1 MRRVSSSFSAC
12 AASGAS
18 EPLSLTAFRA
28 SAAGLRYQIV
38 VCLNAFV
45 GVGFEHQ
52 ILNVDFFCHN
62 FQTPFSVNKLKA
74 CRICDIIVY
83 HLTDY
88 IKCSCNRREKM
99 KILLCGDVNSGKSTM
114 IRKLI
119 ADMGVPPRGYITVRL
134 PAGAD
139 GKSYV
144 YLYDVAEPP
153 ANITDAQVIM
163 SISDEGIE
171 RHPEYMDGLAVSY
184 LRGIPEGSLVVMDEI
199 GTLESAAPAFQR
211 EVMRILSGNY
221 SVFAAV
227 KAQNTEFLRAVR
239 RHPDCE
245 LYIITPENRDDLYA
259 QIKAEHNI

>member
-1 MRRVSSSFSAC
+1 
-12 AASGAS
+12 
-18 EPLSLTAFRA
+18 
-28 SAAGLRYQIV
+28 
-38 VCLNAFV
+38 
-45 GVGFEHQ
+45 
-52 ILNVDFFCHN
+52 
-62 FQTPFSVNKLKA
+62 
-74 CRICDIIVY
+74 
-83 HLTDY
+83 
-88 IKCSCNRREKM
+88 M

-114 IRKLI
+114 IEKLV
-119 ADMGVPPRGYITVRL
+119 ADMGQAPRGYITVRR

-144 YLYDVAEPP
+144 HLYDVASPP
-153 ANITDAQVIM
+153 ENIADAQVIM
-163 SISDEGIE
+163 SISDAGTE
-171 RHPEYMDGLAVSY
+171 RHPEYMDSLAVSY
-184 LRGIPEGSLVVMDEI
+184 LRDIPEGSLVVMDEI

>member
-1 MRRVSSSFSAC
+1 
-12 AASGAS
+12 
-18 EPLSLTAFRA
+18 
-28 SAAGLRYQIV
+28 
-38 VCLNAFV
+38 
-45 GVGFEHQ
+45 
-52 ILNVDFFCHN
+52 
-62 FQTPFSVNKLKA
+62 
-74 CRICDIIVY
+74 
-83 HLTDY
+83 
-88 IKCSCNRREKM
+88 M

-114 IRKLI
+114 IEKLV
-119 ADMGVPPRGYITVRL
+119 ADMGQAPRGYITVRR

-144 YLYDVAEPP
+144 YLYDVASPP
-153 ANITDAQVIM
+153 ENIADAQIIM

-171 RHPEYMDGLAVSY
+171 RHPEYMDSLAASY
-184 LRGIPEGSLVVMDEI
+184 LRDIPEGSLVVMDEI
-199 GTLESAAPAFQR
+199 GTLESAAPEFQR

>member
-1 MRRVSSSFSAC
+1 
-12 AASGAS
+12 
-18 EPLSLTAFRA
+18 
-28 SAAGLRYQIV
+28 
-38 VCLNAFV
+38 
-45 GVGFEHQ
+45 
-52 ILNVDFFCHN
+52 
-62 FQTPFSVNKLKA
+62 
-74 CRICDIIVY
+74 
-83 HLTDY
+83 
-88 IKCSCNRREKM
+88 M

-114 IRKLI
+114 IEKLV
-119 ADMGVPPRGYITVRL
+119 ADMGEAPRGYITVRR

-144 YLYDVAEPP
+144 YLYDVASPP
-153 ANITDAQVIM
+153 ENIADAQVIM
-163 SISDEGIE
+163 SISDAGTE
-171 RHPEYMDGLAVSY
+171 RHPEYMDSLAVSY
-184 LRGIPEGSLVVMDEI
+184 LRDIPEGSLVVMDEI
-199 GTLESAAPAFQR
+199 GTLESAAPAFQC

>member
-1 MRRVSSSFSAC
+1 
-12 AASGAS
+12 
-18 EPLSLTAFRA
+18 
-28 SAAGLRYQIV
+28 
-38 VCLNAFV
+38 
-45 GVGFEHQ
+45 
-52 ILNVDFFCHN
+52 
-62 FQTPFSVNKLKA
+62 
-74 CRICDIIVY
+74 
-83 HLTDY
+83 
-88 IKCSCNRREKM
+88 M

-114 IRKLI
+114 IEKLV
-119 ADMGVPPRGYITVRL
+119 ADMGEAPRGYITVRR

-144 YLYDVAEPP
+144 YLYDVASPP
-153 ANITDAQVIM
+153 ENIADAQVIM
-163 SISDEGIE
+163 SISDAGTE
-171 RHPEYMDGLAVSY
+171 RHPEYMDSLAVSY
-184 LRGIPEGSLVVMDEI
+184 LGDIPEGSLVVMDEI

>member
-1 MRRVSSSFSAC
+1 
-12 AASGAS
+12 
-18 EPLSLTAFRA
+18 
-28 SAAGLRYQIV
+28 
-38 VCLNAFV
+38 
-45 GVGFEHQ
+45 
-52 ILNVDFFCHN
+52 
-62 FQTPFSVNKLKA
+62 
-74 CRICDIIVY
+74 
-83 HLTDY
+83 
-88 IKCSCNRREKM
+88 M

-114 IRKLI
+114 IEKLV
-119 ADMGVPPRGYITVRL
+119 ADMGQAPRGYITVRC

-144 YLYDVAEPP
+144 YLYDVASPP
-153 ANITDAQVIM
+153 ENTADAQVIM

-171 RHPEYMDGLAVSY
+171 RHPEYMDSLAASY
-184 LRGIPEGSLVVMDEI
+184 LRDIPEGSLVVMDEI
-199 GTLESAAPAFQR
+199 GTLESAAPEFQR

>member
-1 MRRVSSSFSAC
+1 
-12 AASGAS
+12 
-18 EPLSLTAFRA
+18 
-28 SAAGLRYQIV
+28 
-38 VCLNAFV
+38 
-45 GVGFEHQ
+45 
-52 ILNVDFFCHN
+52 
-62 FQTPFSVNKLKA
+62 
-74 CRICDIIVY
+74 
-83 HLTDY
+83 
-88 IKCSCNRREKM
+88 M

-114 IRKLI
+114 IEKLV
-119 ADMGVPPRGYITVRL
+119 ADMGEAPRGYITVRR

-144 YLYDVAEPP
+144 YLYDVASPP
-153 ANITDAQVIM
+153 ENIADAQVIM
-163 SISDEGIE
+163 SISDAGTE
-171 RHPEYMDGLAVSY
+171 RHPEYMDSLAASY

>member
-1 MRRVSSSFSAC
+1 
-12 AASGAS
+12 
-18 EPLSLTAFRA
+18 
-28 SAAGLRYQIV
+28 
-38 VCLNAFV
+38 
-45 GVGFEHQ
+45 
-52 ILNVDFFCHN
+52 
-62 FQTPFSVNKLKA
+62 
-74 CRICDIIVY
+74 
-83 HLTDY
+83 
-88 IKCSCNRREKM
+88 M

-114 IRKLI
+114 IRKLV
-119 ADMGVPPRGYITVRL
+119 ADMGVPPRGYITLRL

-144 YLYDVAEPP
+144 YLYDIASPP
-153 ANITDAQVIM
+153 ENITDAQVIM
-163 SISDEGIE
+163 SISDAGTE
-171 RHPEYMDGLAVSY
+171 RHPEYMDSLAASC

-199 GTLESAAPAFQR
+199 GTLESAAPVFQR

-227 KAQNTEFLRAVR
+227 KAQNTDFLRAVR

>member
-1 MRRVSSSFSAC
+1 
-12 AASGAS
+12 
-18 EPLSLTAFRA
+18 
-28 SAAGLRYQIV
+28 
-38 VCLNAFV
+38 
-45 GVGFEHQ
+45 
-52 ILNVDFFCHN
+52 
-62 FQTPFSVNKLKA
+62 
-74 CRICDIIVY
+74 
-83 HLTDY
+83 
-88 IKCSCNRREKM
+88 M

-114 IRKLI
+114 IEKLV
-119 ADMGVPPRGYITVRL
+119 ADMGQAPRGYITVRC

-144 YLYDVAEPP
+144 YLYDVASPP
-153 ANITDAQVIM
+153 ENTADAQVIM

-171 RHPEYMDGLAVSY
+171 RHPEYMDSLAASY
-184 LRGIPEGSLVVMDEI
+184 LRDIPEGSLVVMDEI
-199 GTLESAAPAFQR
+199 GTLESAAPEFRR

-227 KAQNTEFLRAVR
+227 KAQNTDFLRAVR

>member
-1 MRRVSSSFSAC
+1 
-12 AASGAS
+12 
-18 EPLSLTAFRA
+18 
-28 SAAGLRYQIV
+28 
-38 VCLNAFV
+38 
-45 GVGFEHQ
+45 
-52 ILNVDFFCHN
+52 
-62 FQTPFSVNKLKA
+62 
-74 CRICDIIVY
+74 
-83 HLTDY
+83 
-88 IKCSCNRREKM
+88 M

-114 IRKLI
+114 IEKLV
-119 ADMGVPPRGYITVRL
+119 ADMGEAPRGYITVRR

-144 YLYDVAEPP
+144 YLYDVASPP
-153 ANITDAQVIM
+153 ENIADAQVIM
-163 SISDEGIE
+163 SISDAGTE
-171 RHPEYMDGLAVSY
+171 RHPEYMDSLAVSY
-184 LRGIPEGSLVVMDEI
+184 LRDIPEGSLVVMDEI

>member
-1 MRRVSSSFSAC
+1 
-12 AASGAS
+12 
-18 EPLSLTAFRA
+18 
-28 SAAGLRYQIV
+28 
-38 VCLNAFV
+38 
-45 GVGFEHQ
+45 
-52 ILNVDFFCHN
+52 
-62 FQTPFSVNKLKA
+62 
-74 CRICDIIVY
+74 
-83 HLTDY
+83 
-88 IKCSCNRREKM
+88 M

-114 IRKLI
+114 IEKLV
-119 ADMGVPPRGYITVRL
+119 ADMGVPPRGYITVRR

-144 YLYDVAEPP
+144 YLYDVASPP
-153 ANITDAQVIM
+153 ENTADAQVIM

-171 RHPEYMDGLAVSY
+171 RHPEYMDSLAASY
-184 LRGIPEGSLVVMDEI
+184 LRDIPEGSLVVMDEI
-199 GTLESAAPAFQR
+199 GTLESAAPEFQR

-227 KAQNTEFLRAVR
+227 KAQNTDFLRAVR

>member
-1 MRRVSSSFSAC
+1 
-12 AASGAS
+12 
-18 EPLSLTAFRA
+18 
-28 SAAGLRYQIV
+28 
-38 VCLNAFV
+38 
-45 GVGFEHQ
+45 
-52 ILNVDFFCHN
+52 
-62 FQTPFSVNKLKA
+62 
-74 CRICDIIVY
+74 
-83 HLTDY
+83 
-88 IKCSCNRREKM
+88 M

-114 IRKLI
+114 IEKLV
-119 ADMGVPPRGYITVRL
+119 ADMGQAPRGYITVRR

-144 YLYDVAEPP
+144 YLYDVASPP
-153 ANITDAQVIM
+153 ENTADAQVIM

-171 RHPEYMDGLAVSY
+171 RHPEYMDSLAASY
-184 LRGIPEGSLVVMDEI
+184 LRDIPEGSLVVMDEI
-199 GTLESAAPAFQR
+199 GTLESAAPEFRR

-227 KAQNTEFLRAVR
+227 KAQNTDFLRAVR